1 MRIQISQIHM
11 ILRGPKYLFRR
22 VSRTLTRDFVPPLG
36 STVVDF
42 LGKEAT
48 VERIVFNDS
57 LDSVTIH
64 LEQRRATEEEI
75 ERLRA
80 AGFTI
85 EST

>member
-11 ILRGPKYLFRR
+11 IHRGQKYLFRR
-22 VSRTLTRDFVPPLG
+22 VSRVLQRDFVPPIG

-42 LGKEAT
+42 GGEEAT
-48 VERIVFNDS
+48 VERAVFNDS
-57 LDSVTIH
+57 LDFVTLH
-64 LEQRRATEEEI
+64 LGQRRATEEEI

-85 EST
+85 QS